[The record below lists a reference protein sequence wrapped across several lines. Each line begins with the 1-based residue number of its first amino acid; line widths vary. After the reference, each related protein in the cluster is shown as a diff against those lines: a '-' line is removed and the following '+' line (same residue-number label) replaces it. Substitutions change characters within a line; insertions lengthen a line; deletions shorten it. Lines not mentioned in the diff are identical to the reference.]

1 MSLENVRE
9 KLMEKKLTTLEY
21 FGVAFEAFK
30 GFWKENPVMMVSMF
44 VFMVVSIVIV
54 IVHSELNEEFLV
66 YYGANEIMIL
76 WAKIFNVLNAVASTV
91 SFFVTAYFFRKV
103 ALTIEGNGKNMKLK
117 ELFLKTLI
125 LLVIFFVAGI
135 IGNKMEN
142 SIIGSIFLIIFS
154 IVVLCVALWAF
165 WYFEA
170 YYIRNFGL
178 MESIDYSLELSGGNR
193 IRKFL
198 PGFFIALGV
207 LIFIIMTRIFFN
219 VLDIENFVAG
229 LIIAFVFVMIFSL
242 LALYSQILN
251 TVIFLNVEYDY
262 LGKNLNEELKFG
274 SRNISN
280 ENNQILNNDENKNEA
295 DNG

>member
-1 MSLENVRE
+1 M
-9 KLMEKKLTTLEY
+9 
-21 FGVAFEAFK
+21 
-30 GFWKENPVMMVSMF
+30 
-44 VFMVVSIVIV
+44 
-54 IVHSELNEEFLV
+54 
-66 YYGANEIMIL
+66 
-76 WAKIFNVLNAVASTV
+76 
-91 SFFVTAYFFRKV
+91 
-103 ALTIEGNGKNMKLK
+103 
-117 ELFLKTLI
+117 
-125 LLVIFFVAGI
+125 
-135 IGNKMEN
+135 
-142 SIIGSIFLIIFS
+142 
-154 IVVLCVALWAF
+154 
-165 WYFEA
+165 
-170 YYIRNFGL
+170 
-178 MESIDYSLELSGGNR
+178 ELSGGNR

-219 VLDIENFVAG
+219 VLNIENFAAG
-229 LIIAFVFVMIFSL
+229 LIIAFVFVMIFTL

>member
-44 VFMVVSIVIV
+44 VFMVALIVIG

-91 SFFVTAYFFRKV
+91 SFFVTAYFFRKI

-117 ELFLKTLI
+117 ELFLKTL
-125 LLVIFFVAGI
+125 LLSVIFFVVGI

-154 IVVLCVALWAF
+154 IVVLCVALWVIF
-165 WYFEA
+165 VISDLW
-170 YYIRNFGL
+170 NQ
-178 MESIDYSLELSGGNR
+178 SITVWNCLVETEL
-193 IRKFL
+193 
-198 PGFFIALGV
+198 
-207 LIFIIMTRIFFN
+207 
-219 VLDIENFVAG
+219 ENFYRD
-229 LIIAFVFVMIFSL
+229 FL
-242 LALYSQILN
+242 LL
-251 TVIFLNVEYDY
+251 
-262 LGKNLNEELKFG
+262 
-274 SRNISN
+274 
-280 ENNQILNNDENKNEA
+280 
-295 DNG
+295 